1 MQLTF
6 TLTPDQAERAAVI
19 ACRDAG
25 HDSTTCT
32 DHEAHITAYGAMM
45 LAKHVEMTE
54 RQIAEEAARQTVV
67 PFA

>member
-6 TLTPDQAERAAVI
+6 TLTAEQAERAAVI

-25 HDSTTCT
+25 HDATGCT
-32 DHEAHITAYGAMM
+32 DQAQHITAYGAMM